1 MKKINKT
8 PGPNP
13 LTAYAEDNPDG
24 NWDDGFRNHNGG
36 EDYQTVRRLILE
48 DQGGLC
54 AYCETGLKELPPHKQ
69 RVEHFHPK
77 SDKSNPGKNWAL
89 DWKNILGVCIGGDD
103 SDKETHPLPQNL
115 SCDSHKNHLANKG
128 KLPEPC
134 EGWLINP
141 LSIVASPCLFD
152 LDKRTGELIP
162 YGDACEN
169 VEIEGNQTES
179 TQAMVQKTIDILNL
193 NCDRLNQQRIKV
205 LNAYNSQIKEARKNN
220 DKRCFSKMAKRW
232 FREKWPSFFT
242 TRRILLGKHAE
253 TYLEQIGFQG

>member
-13 LTAYAEDNPDG
+13 LTVYAEANPDG

-36 EDYQTVRRLILE
+36 EDYQVVRRLILE
-48 DQGGLC
+48 DQGGLR

-77 SDKSNPGKNWAL
+77 SDTSNPGKNWAL
-89 DWKNILGVCIGGDD
+89 DWENILGVCVGGDD

-115 SCDSHKNHLANKG
+115 SCDS
-128 KLPEPC
+128 
-134 EGWLINP
+134 
-141 LSIVASPCLFD
+141 
-152 LDKRTGELIP
+152 
-162 YGDACEN
+162 
-169 VEIEGNQTES
+169 
-179 TQAMVQKTIDILNL
+179 
-193 NCDRLNQQRIKV
+193 
-205 LNAYNSQIKEARKNN
+205 RKNN
-220 DKRCFSKMAKRW
+220 DKQCFSKMAKRW

-253 TYLEQIGFQG
+253 TYLVQIGFQG